1 MIGSVIWSDIQ
12 EDFSIDAQGA
22 IKIVTNAEAVHTS
35 IDNILGT
42 FQGERV
48 MLPGF
53 ASKIRMMLFEPMTTE
68 LQQFIADE
76 IKSVVE
82 SWDNRVTVLSVD
94 YFQKPDS
101 GTITLKIAYVL
112 RGYSKIF
119 YNSQEMKQGGQNVQ

>member
-1 MIGSVIWSDIQ
+1 MIASVVWSDIQ

-22 IKIVTNAEAVHTS
+22 IKVVVNADAVRTS

-48 MLPGF
+48 MLPSF
-53 ASKIRMMLFEPMTTE
+53 ASKIRAMLFEPMTTE

-82 SWDNRVTVLSVD
+82 KWDNRVTVLSVD
-94 YFQKPDS
+94 YFQKADS
-101 GTITLKIAYVL
+101 GMITMKIAYVI

-119 YNSQEMKQGGQNVQ
+119 YNSQEMKQGGQDVQ